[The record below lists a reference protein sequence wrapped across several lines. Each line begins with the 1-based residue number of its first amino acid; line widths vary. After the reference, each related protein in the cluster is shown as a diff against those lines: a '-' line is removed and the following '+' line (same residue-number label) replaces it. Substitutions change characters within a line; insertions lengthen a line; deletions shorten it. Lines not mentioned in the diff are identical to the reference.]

1 MLCKLNLKMSLSFLV
16 ILLSTCYGC
25 LRSKGNVD
33 EFGLMDCL
41 HGINLYQCD
50 VLLHVPHGQ
59 GVFVHIEI
67 KGI

>member
-16 ILLSTCYGC
+16 ILFSTCYGC
-25 LRSKGNVD
+25 VSSKGNVD
-33 EFGLMDCL
+33 EFELMDCL

-50 VLLHVPHGQ
+50 VLFHVAHGQ